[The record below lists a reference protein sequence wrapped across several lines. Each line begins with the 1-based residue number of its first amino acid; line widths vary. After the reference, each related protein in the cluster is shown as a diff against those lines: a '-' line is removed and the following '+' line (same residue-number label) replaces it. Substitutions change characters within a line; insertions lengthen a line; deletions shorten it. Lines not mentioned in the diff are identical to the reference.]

1 MKGTGTVSS
10 IVRACDTHL
19 SHQSRTDDLDTAK
32 IPKALSE

>member
-10 IVRACDTHL
+10 MVRACDTRV